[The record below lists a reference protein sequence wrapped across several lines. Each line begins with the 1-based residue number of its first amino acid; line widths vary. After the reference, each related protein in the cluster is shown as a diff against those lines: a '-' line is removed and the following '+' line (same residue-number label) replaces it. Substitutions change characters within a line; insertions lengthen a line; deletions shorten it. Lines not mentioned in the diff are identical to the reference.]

1 MERDAMAEPSIDF
14 WFTMGS
20 TYTCLTAL
28 RLAEVAHRTGLSF
41 RWRPFDFRILLRERN
56 YSPFPP
62 GSPRTA
68 YMWHDIERRAGMYG
82 LKVRIPAP
90 YPVADSWH
98 ANGVALLG
106 MQEGWG
112 PRFVPAAYRR
122 WFQFGEENGGE
133 ANLRAA
139 LAEAGQDYDRV
150 VTLARGE
157 QIRGDLEQQTDEA
170 RRLHMVGSPTFIVAG
185 EMFWGDDRL
194 QDAIDWARHGRV
206 VG

>member
-1 MERDAMAEPSIDF
+1 MSAATIDF

-20 TYTCLTAL
+20 TYTCLAAS
-28 RLAEVAHRTGLSF
+28 RLAEVEHRTGLSF
-41 RWRPFDFRILLRERN
+41 RWRPFDFRTLLRERN

-68 YMWHDIERRAGMYG
+68 YMWRDIERRAAMYG
-82 LKVRIPAP
+82 IQVHVPAP

-98 ANGVALLG
+98 ANCVALLG

-112 PRFVPAAYRR
+112 ARFVPSAYRR
-122 WFQFGEENGGE
+122 WFLFGEENGGE

-139 LAEAGQDYDRV
+139 LAEAGQDYQRV
-150 VTLARGE
+150 VALARSD
-157 QIRGDLEQQTDEA
+157 RLKRDLEMQTDEA
-170 RRLHMVGSPTFIVAG
+170 RRLNLVGSPSFMVG
-185 EMFWGDDRL
+185 DEMFWGDDRL
-194 QDAIDWARHGRV
+194 QDAIDWAKHGRV